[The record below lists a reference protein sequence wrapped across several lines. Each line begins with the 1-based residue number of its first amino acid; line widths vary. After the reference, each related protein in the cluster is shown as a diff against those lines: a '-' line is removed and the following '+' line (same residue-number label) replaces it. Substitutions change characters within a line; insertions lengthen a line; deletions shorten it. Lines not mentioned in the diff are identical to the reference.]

1 MILVEICYLLG
12 RRDAAEG
19 ARVEE
24 GARGAGLQSGQ
35 VVHADDVEV
44 GLTLQEKDS
53 CGSER
58 KGGVSFIE
66 DVLTKRG
73 GRLAQSKVR

>member
-1 MILVEICYLLG
+1 MHNELSEYTVYFTLTLCHEILYLLG

-58 KGGVSFIE
+58 KGG
-66 DVLTKRG
+66 G
-73 GRLAQSKVR
+73 GHS

>member
-1 MILVEICYLLG
+1 MVSNSDKYTVYFTQALLDEICYLLG

-44 GLTLQEKDS
+44 GLTLQDDS
-53 CGSER
+53 QGGIH
-58 KGGVSFIE
+58 KGC
-66 DVLTKRG
+66 LH
-73 GRLAQSKVR
+73 